1 MASARHRRPAPPRSR
16 RDPRRLGA
24 LAVVAGVAGLG
35 AVAGPVAGAAQGP
48 GQHAPLAS
56 LTAPADATMSAFT
69 GVTQARDTASDRASR
84 DDDRQQVV
92 TAAADVSTAD
102 VVSPLAVPGS
112 TPAFAQEDTS
122 VRAEPRSSG
131 KVLADLERGA
141 PVALT
146 GNVTGGYAELVV
158 NGALAWVRAADV
170 DDSPPPKEVVTTAG
184 PVSAEVSG
192 AACSGGGGV
201 ESGLRASTIE
211 VHRAVCAEF
220 PGLVYGGVRPGDPGE
235 HGSGRALDIMVS
247 GAKGDQ
253 VAAYLQVHAT
263 ELGIDNLIWKQ
274 RIWFVGKPYSS
285 WQGMEDRGSAT
296 ANHYDHVHVGT
307 R

>member
-35 AVAGPVAGAAQGP
+35 AIAGPVAGAEQGP
-48 GQHAPLAS
+48 GQHAPLAT
-56 LTAPADATMSAFT
+56 LTAPVDATMSAFA
-69 GVTQARDTASDRASR
+69 GATQARDAAPTRASR
-84 DDDRQQVV
+84 DADRQQVV

-122 VRAEPRSSG
+122 VLAEPRSG
-131 KVLADLERGA
+131 AQVLADLERGA
-141 PVALT
+141 TVALT
-146 GNVTGGYAELVV
+146 GNVTSGFAELVV
-158 NGALAWVRAADV
+158 NGALAWVRAAHV
-170 DDSPPPKEVVTTAG
+170 DDTAPPKEVVTAAG

-192 AACSGGGGV
+192 APCPSGGGV
-201 ESGLRASTIE
+201 ESGLRAATIE

-220 PGLVYGGVRPGDPGE
+220 PGLVYGGVRPGDSGE
-235 HGSGRALDIMVS
+235 HGSGQALDIMVS

-274 RIWFVGKPYSS
+274 RIWFVGKPFSS
-285 WQGMEDRGSAT
+285 WQGMADRGSAT